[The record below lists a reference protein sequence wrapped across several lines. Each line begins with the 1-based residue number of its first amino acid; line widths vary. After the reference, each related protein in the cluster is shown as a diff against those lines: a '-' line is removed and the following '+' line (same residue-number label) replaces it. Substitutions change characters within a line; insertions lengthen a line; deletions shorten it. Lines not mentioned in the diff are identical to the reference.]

1 MSVLDDRSR
10 TGKGIL
16 GITLLLLMLMVG
28 VGALGANGQA
38 LHATSTEADRFG
50 RTEIVLYW
58 QPLEEAVGYNLYRK
72 GFLEA
77 SYPSIPIN
85 GKEPIRMVQTCDELK
100 KLVPVGSVAWEML
113 KGAFYSV
120 LPKKEPGKSPGPF
133 APGAKTTAKEL
144 IERFPRVS
152 PELILRAAADPCT
165 VIERGLTEQ
174 EQALFDVLAMANLKL
189 RLARGWGFID
199 KTVETGR
206 RYTYQL
212 RAVLP
217 KGSEM
222 VMGPEV
228 DIEAG
233 AVILPAPP
241 TGISATPGDSKVL
254 LLWDRSLAAY
264 SYVVRRALSFPF
276 GFYRVISDEAIMFD
290 LTEDLDGDPITPL
303 RPGFVDFQ
311 RWNED
316 GLPTT
321 HEVEGVAID
330 GPENGTMYHYQV
342 ASCDI
347 LGRIGPW
354 STDETATPA
363 DSTPPKAPTDVS
375 VDPTTDLASPGLVV
389 SWHKV
394 TEDINGHRE
403 LASTQT
409 YRIYR
414 ADSLEALD
422 DVEHLSSYLVGTTT
436 ADPTDPA
443 TMSLSWTDSDP
454 GIIPTYGEKDYWYRI
469 RCVDASPAANASS
482 PSAAI
487 SGRVPDRIPPGSTFV
502 VDGEGYADYI
512 RVFWQPNPEPD
523 LAGYQIYRGVCDF
536 GAPYVPPRQPDLTQL
551 EPGRFG
557 CDFTLVGEILV
568 GEARKRLEETGMI
581 YFDDYSVPTGS
592 PICYAYWIR
601 AFDLARNL
609 YPGKFAN
616 NCPDDDEYICQRL
629 YEETPPPA
637 PIISGLKAKSNAVVV
652 EWISSPVQDLYGF
665 HIYRSKDEFSPG
677 EFVACVLLDG
687 TVKSDR
693 WTGKEPDCED
703 IPADPDPAAT
713 FGSFPDKGLDPH
725 VEFWYR
731 VSAVDWL
738 GNESQDGDI
747 ARIPAISTFTYTAD
761 RPNVPTVLPPT
772 TSTPEGCGLVVRWL
786 PAYDPA
792 IHTGFVVFCSSSPTG
807 TYRQVS
813 PILKANEFTDNSA
826 IHGIDYWYK
835 VQAIDTEGMF
845 SAPSAPVE
853 HSY

>member
-1 MSVLDDRSR
+1 MSVIDYVKAAKKRMLV
-10 TGKGIL
+10 IA
-16 GITLLLLMLMVG
+16 LLLLMLGIGM
-28 VGALGANGQA
+28 GALGADGQA
-38 LHATSTEADRFG
+38 LHATSTEVDRFG

-58 QPLEEAVGYNLYRK
+58 QPLERAVGYNLYRK
-72 GFLEA
+72 GFLED
-77 SYPSIPIN
+77 SYSSIPIN
-85 GKEPIRMVQTCDELK
+85 GKEPIRIVETCEELK
-100 KLVPVGSVAWEML
+100 KLVPVGSEAWEML

-120 LPKKEPGKSPGPF
+120 LPKKEPGKSPGPL

-144 IERFPRVS
+144 IEQFPRVQTDI
-152 PELILRAAADPCT
+152 ILRAAADPCT
-165 VIERGLTEQ
+165 VIERGLTE
-174 EQALFDVLAMANLKL
+174 EELALFNVLAVMNLDL

-254 LLWDRSLAAY
+254 LLWDRNPAAY

-276 GFYRVISDEAIMFD
+276 VFYRVISDEAIMFD
-290 LTEDLDGDPITPL
+290 LTEDLDGDPLEPA

-311 RWNED
+311 RFDED

-321 HEVEGVAID
+321 HDVEGVAID

-354 STDETATPA
+354 SAEVTATPV

-375 VDPTTDLASPGLVV
+375 VDPKTDLASPGLVV

-394 TEDINGHRE
+394 TEDINDHRE

-414 ADSLEALD
+414 ADSLERLD
-422 DVEHLSSYLVGTTT
+422 DMEHLSSYLVGTTT

-443 TMSLSWTDSDP
+443 TMRLSFTDSDP
-454 GIIPTYGEKDYWYRI
+454 GIIPTYGERDYWYRI
-469 RCVDASPAANASS
+469 TCVDASPAANASA

-487 SGRVPDRIPPGSTFV
+487 SGRVPDRTPPGSTFV

-512 RVFWQPNPEPD
+512 RIFWQPNPEPD
-523 LAGYQIYRGVCDF
+523 LAGYQIYRSVCDF
-536 GAPYVPPRQPDLTQL
+536 GAPYIPPSQPDLTEYRPEQL
-551 EPGRFG
+551 G

-568 GEARKRLEETGMI
+568 GEAQRRLQEMGMI
-581 YFDDYSVPTGS
+581 YFDDYSVPAGS
-592 PICYAYWIR
+592 PVCYSYWVR

-609 YPGKFAN
+609 YPGKLEN
-616 NCPDDDEYICQRL
+616 NCPADGEYICQRL

-637 PIISGLKAKSNAVVV
+637 PIISGLKAKSNAVLV

-665 HIYRSKDEFSPG
+665 HIYRAKDEFSPG

-693 WTGKEPDCED
+693 WTGTEPDCEG

-713 FGSFPDKGLDPH
+713 FGSYLDKGLDPH
-725 VEFWYR
+725 VELWYR

-738 GNESQDGDI
+738 GNESEGGDI
-747 ARIPAISTFTYTAD
+747 SKIPAISTFTYTAD
-761 RPNVPTVLPPT
+761 RPKIPTVLPPT
-772 TSTPEGCGLVVRWL
+772 SSTPEGCGLVVRWL
-786 PAYDPA
+786 PAYDPEVYN
-792 IHTGFVVFCSSSPTG
+792 GFVVSRSMSLSGP
-807 TYRQVS
+807 YHQVS
-813 PILKANEFTDNSA
+813 SVLTTNEFFDQSA
-826 IHGIDYWYK
+826 IHGVSYWYK
-835 VQAIDTEGMF
+835 VQAIDTNGTF
-845 SAPSAPVE
+845 SSPSAPVE
-853 HSY
+853 YSY